1 MAGRTIKKLV
11 GILNDVLVR
20 IMFFIFPTKF
30 IILEGELNF
39 KTIILG
45 RSIIMVKR
53 ALVAMEIR

>member
-20 IMFFIFPTKF
+20 IMFFIFPNKF